1 MFNFLKEILICP
13 ECYEELI
20 WEITDAT
27 KIHIMEAKIK
37 CGNCAKIY
45 AAKNGVGCFVDY
57 QDSSDDSWERAENW
71 LKNFTAENPDII
83 KKLMTADIEKLNAA
97 DIMIRSMLN
106 KIEENHEEAERLNKL
121 CNQKAYKEETLKAGY
136 AQADYIINALKN
148 EKDFIL
154 DVASGQGTLISKF
167 LENTDVCVV
176 SSDISFNVLK
186 KAKESAEK
194 DGFGDRVSYIA
205 FDLKKSPFKNKSVK
219 TITTYVGLQN
229 IENPEKIFGELRR
242 ICGGKLYSACVFC
255 CEDNIVN
262 RKDLENDGLD
272 KTWIKN
278 KYIEEFNNAGFVSVV
293 ENSIIT
299 LDDPTPVGKIM
310 QGVKIDGFPVEP
322 GNFERAVV
330 ISR

>member
-13 ECYEELI
+13 ECHEELI
-20 WEITDAT
+20 WEITDET
-27 KIHIMEAKIK
+27 KAHIMEAKIK
-37 CGNCAKIY
+37 CTNCTKTY
-45 AAKNGVGCFVDY
+45 AVKNGVGCFVDY
-57 QDSSDDSWERAENW
+57 QDSPDDSWERVEDW
-71 LKNFTAENPDII
+71 LKNFTAENPDITE
-83 KKLMTADIEKLNAA
+83 KLMTTDIEKLNAA

-106 KIEENHEEAERLNKL
+106 KIKGNHDEAEILNKL
-121 CNQKAYKEETLKAGY
+121 YRQKAYKEETLKAGY

-167 LENTDVCVV
+167 LENTDTCVV
-176 SSDISFNVLK
+176 SSDMSLNVLE

-194 DGFGDRVSYIA
+194 GGFGDRVSYMA
-205 FDLKKSPFKNKSVK
+205 FDLNKSPFKNKSVK

-255 CEDNIVN
+255 CEDNVIN
-262 RKDLENDGLD
+262 RKALENDGLD

-278 KYIEEFNNAGFVSVV
+278 KYIEQFNNAGFVSIV
-293 ENSIIT
+293 ENSIAT
-299 LDDPTPVGKIM
+299 VDDPTPVGEIV
-310 QGVKIDGFPVEP
+310 QGVGIDGFPVEP